1 MKAAK
6 LATQLVHLRP
16 VLMTEP
22 VMCWLGFGDWFLLLR
37 LTTILAVTRPSTI
50 HAQLAAE
57 IHLATLGALAVSF
70 TRPTALQ
77 TSVQLVLRS

>member
-6 LATQLVHLRP
+6 LPTQLVNLRP
-16 VLMTEP
+16 VLMAEP

-37 LTTILAVTRPSTI
+37 FTTILAVTRPSTI
-50 HAQLAAE
+50 HTQLAAE
-57 IHLATLGALAVSF
+57 VHLATLGAFAVSF

-77 TSVQLVLRS
+77 TSVQLVFRF